1 MTEEEK
7 NLINLKEIVNFKWV
21 LISLLEENE
30 KLEKQFK
37 KWKKLLNKF
46 KIQQKEF
53 IKYLEDVIK
62 ELQKIKE
69 TELDYDIL
77 KDVIP
82 QLLVCEDVLQKY
94 KEIIGSD
101 K

>member
-46 KIQQKEF
+46 KIQQKDF
-53 IKYLEDVIK
+53 IKYLEDEMKLEIQR
-62 ELQKIKE
+62 ENINCE
-69 TELDYDIL
+69 TTNKRYIL
-77 KDVIP
+77 EEI
-82 QLLVCEDVLQKY
+82 LQKY